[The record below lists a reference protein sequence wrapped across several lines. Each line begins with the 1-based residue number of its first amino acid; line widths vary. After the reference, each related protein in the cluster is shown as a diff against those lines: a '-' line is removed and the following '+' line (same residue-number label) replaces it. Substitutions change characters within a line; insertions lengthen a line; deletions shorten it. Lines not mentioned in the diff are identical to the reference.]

1 MTNFNYELAGRQRYK
16 FGAVFQEPEIDM
28 DSNLL
33 IKLGQMPAM
42 TKPKGNDMSTRIT
55 ALRDIKKELRQRRRN
70 LSLSQLNCNM
80 IIG

>member
-33 IKLGQMPAM
+33 IKLGQMPAT

-55 ALRDIKKELRQRRRN
+55 ALRDIKKDLRQRRN
-70 LSLSQLNCNM
+70 LSLSQLSCSM

>member
-42 TKPKGNDMSTRIT
+42 TKPKVHDMSTRIT

-70 LSLSQLNCNM
+70 LSLSQLSCSM